1 MNAARKSRTSKLL
14 IVIPLIVVVGLLI
27 QFRHALLKLPRVRVG
42 PLHVEKADVE
52 QLKFFVIADSG
63 SGRVEQGDVA
73 KAMEARCVAGGPFD
87 AILMLGDNVYPAGV
101 TSTEDPMWEERIFHP
116 YGSDC
121 LGDLP
126 IYAVLGNHDYKGN
139 PAAQIE
145 MTLVNKRWYM
155 PNRFY
160 SQRFGSLLTLI
171 AFDSELSEFCF
182 KDNFCT
188 YDYMLKAVKA
198 YPATWTIVMS
208 HHPLTSTSEKGHGH
222 QGGFREFF
230 IKPVVCNRVDAWL
243 AGHAHHMEHQMDP
256 GCRLELFLSGGAGAD
271 LYPVEDT
278 MKHAVYAE
286 SRHGFLELLVAKDK
300 MVAEFYDLSGALR
313 HRSEKL
319 PAQRL

>member
-1 MNAARKSRTSKLL
+1 MNAKKTRTSKLL
-14 IVIPLIVVVGLLI
+14 IVIPMIILIGLLV
-27 QFRHALLKLPRVRVG
+27 QFRQTLLKLPRVRVG

-63 SGRVEQGDVA
+63 SGRTEQGGVA

-101 TSTEDPMWEERIFHP
+101 TSTEDPLWQDRIFLP
-116 YGSDC
+116 YGSSC
-121 LGDLP
+121 LNELP
-126 IYAVLGNHDYKGN
+126 IFAVLGNHDYKGN

-160 SQRFGSLLTLI
+160 SLRFGSLLTLI

-182 KDNFCT
+182 KDTFCT
-188 YDYMLKAVKA
+188 YDYMLKAMKL

-208 HHPLTSTSEKGHGH
+208 HHPLTSTSAKGHGH

-230 IKPVVCNRVDAWL
+230 IKPVVCNKADAWL
-243 AGHAHHMEHQMDP
+243 AGHAHHMEHQVADD
-256 GCRLELFLSGGAGAD
+256 CRIELFLSGGAGAD
-271 LYPVEDT
+271 LYPVDSGS
-278 MKHAVYAE
+278 KNVKYAE
-286 SRHGFLELLVAKDK
+286 SRHGFLEISLAKDK
-300 MVAEFYDLSGALR
+300 MVAEYYDLEGALR

-319 PAQRL
+319 PTQRL

>member
-1 MNAARKSRTSKLL
+1 MNVAKKSRIPKLL
-14 IVIPLIVVVGLLI
+14 IVLPVLVLVGLLI
-27 QFRHALLKLPRVRVG
+27 QFRQSLLILPRVRVG
-42 PLHVEKADVE
+42 PLHVEKPDIN
-52 QLKFFVIADSG
+52 QLKFFVIGDSG
-63 SGRVEQGDVA
+63 SGRPEQGEVA
-73 KAMEARCVAGGPFD
+73 KAMEVRCIAGGPFD
-87 AILMLGDNVYPAGV
+87 AILMLGDNIYPSGV
-101 TSTEDPMWEERIFHP
+101 TSTEDPLWQERIFQP

-121 LGDLP
+121 LDDLP

-160 SQRFGSLLTLI
+160 SMRFGSLLTLV

-208 HHPLTSTSEKGHGH
+208 HHPLTSTSERGHGH
-222 QGGFREFF
+222 QGGFREIF
-230 IKPVVCNRVDAWL
+230 IKPFVCDKVDAWL
-243 AGHAHHMEHQMDP
+243 AGHAHHMEHQIDP
-256 GCRLELFLSGGAGAD
+256 ACRLELFLSGGAGAD
-271 LYPVEDT
+271 LYPVEENA
-278 MKHAVYAE
+278 KNVSYAE
-286 SRHGFLELLVAKDK
+286 SRHGFLELSLAKDK
-300 MVAEFYDLSGALR
+300 MVAEFYDISGALR

-319 PAQRL
+319 PTQRL